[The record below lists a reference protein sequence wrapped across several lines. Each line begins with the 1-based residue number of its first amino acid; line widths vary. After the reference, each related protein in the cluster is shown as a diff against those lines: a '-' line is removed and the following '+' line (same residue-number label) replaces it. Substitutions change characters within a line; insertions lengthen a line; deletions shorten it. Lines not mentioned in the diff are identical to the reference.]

1 MTESW
6 HFKFLPQATPKASW
20 PFAYGDLICSTRFC
34 FIYIYINHLFPME
47 CYSSFHKVG
56 NEGIIIVSILYKN
69 TVLLKLTLIRPVL
82 FFFFF
87 EVKQSWV
94 QKPWKGVMDDGSL
107 IFPRL
112 ALTGMAPFALVIIAV
127 ECWWEKMATML
138 PSSDVGF
145 FNICGHQSHEQGW
158 WQVSRTR
165 WVPEMCPQ
173 MWLELV
179 TWGPHT

>member
-1 MTESW
+1 VTTEGSAFMTESW

-82 FFFFF
+82 FFFFL
-87 EVKQSWV
+87 K
-94 QKPWKGVMDDGSL
+94 
-107 IFPRL
+107 
-112 ALTGMAPFALVIIAV
+112 
-127 ECWWEKMATML
+127 
-138 PSSDVGF
+138 
-145 FNICGHQSHEQGW
+145 
-158 WQVSRTR
+158 
-165 WVPEMCPQ
+165 
-173 MWLELV
+173 
-179 TWGPHT
+179 